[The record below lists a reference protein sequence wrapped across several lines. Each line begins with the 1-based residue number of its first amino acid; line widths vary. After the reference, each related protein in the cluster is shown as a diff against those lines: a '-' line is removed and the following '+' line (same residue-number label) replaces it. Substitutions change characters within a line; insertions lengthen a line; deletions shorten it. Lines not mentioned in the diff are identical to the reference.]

1 MDDYEDSDANF
12 QAVFSYKPDIAF
24 DQHTIDK
31 ILQHRGELENE
42 LFVDRLLKALG
53 IEKGEL
59 INIPRNWSISSP
71 IADTL
76 SVASK
81 QYPPRSHDG
90 LKNLHHLIIS
100 SASPDHHK
108 QSLLYY
114 MLKDIFHT
122 KEPAEA
128 FSNAIY
134 LPEKYRIFID
144 GVWCL
149 DKKEF
154 EVTRRLQKS
163 LADHH

>member
-1 MDDYEDSDANF
+1 MDDYEDSNANF
-12 QAVFSYKPDIAF
+12 HAVFGSKPDIAF
-24 DQHTIDK
+24 DQRTIDK

-53 IEKGEL
+53 IEKGAL
-59 INIPRNWSISSP
+59 ISIPRNWPMFSLR
-71 IADTL
+71 ADTL
-76 SVASK
+76 RVASK
-81 QYPPRSHDG
+81 HYPPRSHDG
-90 LKNLHHLIIS
+90 LKNLHHQIIS

-114 MLKDIFHT
+114 VLKDIFHS

-144 GVWCL
+144 GIWCL

-154 EVTRRLQKS
+154 EVTKRLQKS
-163 LADHH
+163 LAGHH